1 MNQSIKSIKI
11 ILKHEIMNKSSQK
24 LSKLFNRYT
33 IIASGKVKKLQKLT
47 LKHISESEFIES
59 DFKVT
64 DECKK
69 YFR

>member
-1 MNQSIKSIKI
+1 
-11 ILKHEIMNKSSQK
+11 MNKSSQK